1 MEFLKTAGRKLKA
14 LHEDEQGADLIEY
27 VLIIAAIALP
37 LLAVIIW
44 FKDDI
49 VQWIGEAYEG
59 VKSGEGGTDPL
70 E

>member
-14 LHEDEQGADLIEY
+14 LHDDEQGADLIEY
-27 VLIIAAIALP
+27 ILIIAAIALP
-37 LLAVIIW
+37 LLGVIIW

-49 VQWIGEAYEG
+49 GQWIGESYEE
-59 VKSGEGGTDPL
+59 VKSGDAGTDPL